1 MRVPEFTSLLVKE
14 GSLSLIVS
22 LDFQF
27 RFRLSKQLRSER
39 ITQAQVTE
47 KIIEYKV
54 TVNELDLALE

>member
-1 MRVPEFTSLLVKE
+1 MRVPEFSSLLVKE

-39 ITQAQVTE
+39 IT
-47 KIIEYKV
+47 
-54 TVNELDLALE
+54 